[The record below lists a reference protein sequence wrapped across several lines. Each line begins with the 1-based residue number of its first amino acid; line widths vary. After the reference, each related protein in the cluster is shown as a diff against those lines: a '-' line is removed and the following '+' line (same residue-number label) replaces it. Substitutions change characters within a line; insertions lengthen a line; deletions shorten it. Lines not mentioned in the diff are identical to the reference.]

1 MIHGYSTPYNAW
13 VLLYYMFEK
22 WRKTLDKGDCF
33 GALLIDPS
41 KAFDSLLHDLLTA
54 K

>member
-1 MIHGYSTPYNAW
+1 MIHGYSTPYN
-13 VLLYYMFEK
+13 VRVLYYMFEK